1 MSVLIDMGIAIL
13 TYSRLFF
20 FATPS
25 VANQKF
31 ALLFPSSPGGEFC

>member
-13 TYSRLFF
+13 TYSRLF